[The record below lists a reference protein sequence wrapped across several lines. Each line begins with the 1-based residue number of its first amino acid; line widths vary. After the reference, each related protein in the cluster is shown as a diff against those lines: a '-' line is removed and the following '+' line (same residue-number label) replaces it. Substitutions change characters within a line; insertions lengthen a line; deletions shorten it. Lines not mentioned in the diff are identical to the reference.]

1 MDYIV
6 IGLLIVLTSLVS
18 AVLYACC
25 VMSGTKEC
33 KRRIRGTE
41 KRKRIGKLLGEK

>member
-6 IGLLIVLTSLVS
+6 IGLLIVL
-18 AVLYACC
+18 
-25 VMSGTKEC
+25 TKEC